1 MVSMPQQ
8 RMWCYFYGGNSPRHI
23 ACVVLNLCG
32 IIDSISRNISWPIGY
47 RIFRGRCGFYRQYR
61 LANSH
66 DISQP
71 IGLYIFRVR
80 CVDCIVNIDSQT
92 LVIYILRARCKFYT
106 DNIELNTILCARCKY
121 RADNIE
127 LNTILRARCKY
138 RADNIMLKSRDMSRP
153 IRSCVDCWEYR
164 PTISSSTL
172 VTTWLGYL
180 ICGCFDV
187 TSHRQSFAM
196 YRGAVVYWLSAQLFI

>member
-1 MVSMPQQ
+1 MHRLDASRKVGCCRRRRYQMDKIVYKHSAIKRSDDYMYSDLNIYDAMVSMPQQ
-8 RMWCYFYGGNSPRHI
+8 QMWCYFYGGNSPCHI

-92 LVIYILRARCKFYT
+92 LVIYIY
-106 DNIELNTILCARCKY
+106 CALVV
-121 RADNIE
+121 NF
-127 LNTILRARCKY
+127 T
-138 RADNIMLKSRDMSRP
+138 
-153 IRSCVDCWEYR
+153 
-164 PTISSSTL
+164 PTISSWTL
-172 VTTWLGYL
+172 YCAL
-180 ICGCFDV
+180 
-187 TSHRQSFAM
+187 
-196 YRGAVVYWLSAQLFI
+196 VVNIVPTISS